1 MFRNRG
7 EVPDINTGAGESK
20 DNGGYSAPHYSHYW
34 NRRFMIIQYDKT
46 FVAIELI
53 SWLIILLT
61 ILAVYLFSYKVSFED
76 PIAQMKSNFL
86 TAQFITI
93 VISIIITGVV
103 TFFTRKS
110 KEKLIRNLI
119 IVAIISLIVN
129 FIFLGLKLDMDNK
142 YNETTFGEFYEQYE
156 QNKNNDN
163 KNTNKI
169 AVGLSGVK
177 MSRLKEAYVD
187 ESVNAYTN
195 FSVKVMLYMI
205 IYIFVVFI
213 IFYLAYRLFAIER
226 KREKLSRDDA
236 ILYDKENNI
245 KF

>member
-7 EVPDINTGAGESK
+7 EVPDINTDVGGSG

-34 NRRFMIIQYDKT
+34 SGRFMIIQYDKT

-53 SWLIILLT
+53 SWVIILLT
-61 ILAVYLFSYKVSFED
+61 ILAVYLFTYKVSFED

-86 TAQFITI
+86 TAQFSSI
-93 VISIIITGVV
+93 VISIIIAGVV

-129 FIFLGLKLDMDNK
+129 FIFLGFKLNIDNK
-142 YNETTFGEFYEQYE
+142 YNETTFREFYEQYE
-156 QNKNNDN
+156 QSKNNDN

-169 AVGLSGVK
+169 TVGLSGVK
-177 MSRLKEAYVD
+177 MSSLKEAYVE

-195 FSVKVMLYMI
+195 FSVKVTLYMV

-213 IFYLAYRLFAIER
+213 IFYLAYRLSVIER
-226 KREKLSRDDA
+226 KKEKLSRDDA
-236 ILYDKENNI
+236 ILYDDENNI